1 MRHAIRL
8 KRYNSK
14 KGKGEFM
21 NWGILA
27 FVIIYELITVIGVG
41 LIIARKNKNAAA
53 VEGNFALGGKGL
65 STAHVGVTLALTML
79 GSAHIW
85 GTCEN
90 AASMGSIAVWFGIG
104 CTVMMVVITQ
114 ITGPWVRKIGTNTV
128 PDLFGKLYGQKVRI
142 LTACVM
148 AALVF
153 GCLCLETQCVAVTFV
168 ACTGWSYQVGAIVGG
183 AFGILYVLL
192 AGMKEVSWLNMINAV
207 FMYAAL
213 IIALIAMFVCL
224 PGAGWED
231 VATNLTDQ
239 GNGWMLDIFGNKNL
253 IIGFAIPTI
262 FTTSMFQGVS
272 QMGLQTCIAAKDVKS
287 VKKSLWLAGPV
298 NGCFCIIPAL
308 LGMAALAL
316 GYFAKAGN
324 AMFMTPA
331 MILEILPPW
340 VVALICASFLGALL
354 STFAMTSLCPAT
366 IFAYDLFG
374 GLYKPNA
381 TEKEKVRVMRI
392 MIVIVGVLAIALST
406 FQPTVVTTINWIFT
420 WGCPLFVMLVIG
432 LVWKRNTK
440 AMVITCFVSWIA
452 NVVWITCGV
461 QEMLGMVNFHQV
473 YLCTIIS
480 VVLGLILTAVLPG
493 SKPGFFKLSKE
504 EQAAC

>member
-1 MRHAIRL
+1 
-8 KRYNSK
+8 
-14 KGKGEFM
+14 M

-27 FVIIYELITVIGVG
+27 FVIIYEIVTVLGVG
-41 LIIARKNKNAAA
+41 FIISRKNKAAG
-53 VEGNFALGGKGL
+53 EDGNFALAGKGL
-65 STAHVGVTLALTML
+65 PTAQVGVTLALTML

-90 AASMGSIAVWFGIG
+90 AAAMGAIAVWFGIA
-104 CTVMMVVITQ
+104 CTVMMIVITQ

-128 PDLFGKLYGQKVRI
+128 PDLFGKLYGSKVRI

-148 AALVF
+148 GPLVF
-153 GCLCLETQCVAVTFV
+153 GCLCLETQCIAVTFV
-168 ACTGWSYQVGAIVGG
+168 ACTGWSYTVGAVVGG
-183 AFGILYVLL
+183 VFGILYVLL

-207 FMYAAL
+207 FMYVAL
-213 IIALIAMFVCL
+213 IVALIAMFIYL
-224 PGAGWED
+224 PGNGWED
-231 VATNLTDQ
+231 VAANLTNS
-239 GNGWMLDIFGNKNL
+239 GNAWMLDIFGNKDL
-253 IIGFAIPTI
+253 IINFAIPTI
-262 FTTSMFQGVS
+262 FCTSMFQGVS

-287 VKKSLWLAGPV
+287 VKKSIWLAGPV

-316 GYFAKAGN
+316 GYLSVGGS

-331 MILEILPPW
+331 MILEVLPHW

-366 IFAYDLFG
+366 IFAYDLYG

-381 TEKEKVRVMRI
+381 SEKEKTLVMRI
-392 MIVIVGVLAIALST
+392 VIVIVGVLAIVLSN

-420 WGCPLFVMLVIG
+420 WGVPMFVMMVIG
-432 LVWKRNTK
+432 LCWKRNAK
-440 AMVITCFVSWIA
+440 AAVITYAVSWIA
-452 NVVWITCGV
+452 NILWVTCGL
-461 QEMLGMVNFHQV
+461 QEKLGWMNFHQV

-480 VVLGLILTAVLPG
+480 VVLGLVLTAVLPG
-493 SKPGFFKLSKE
+493 TKPGFFRLSRE
-504 EQAAC
+504 EQKAC

>member
-1 MRHAIRL
+1 
-8 KRYNSK
+8 
-14 KGKGEFM
+14 M

-27 FVIIYELITVIGVG
+27 FVIIYELITIIGVG
-41 LIIARKNKNAAA
+41 MVIARKNKAAA
-53 VEGNFALGGKGL
+53 QGDGSFALAGKGL
-65 STAHVGVTLALTML
+65 PTSQVGVTLALTML

-90 AASMGSIAVWFGIG
+90 AAAMGSIAVWFGIA
-104 CTVMMVVITQ
+104 CTVMMIVITQ
-114 ITGPWVRKIGTNTV
+114 ITGPWVRKIGTDTV
-128 PDLFGKLYGQKVRI
+128 PDLFGKLFGKNIRT

-207 FMYAAL
+207 FMYVAL

-224 PGAGWED
+224 PGNGWSD
-231 VATNLTDQ
+231 VAANLEGM
-239 GNGWMLDIFGNKNL
+239 GNGWMLDIFGNKDL
-253 IIGFAIPTI
+253 IIGFAIPTV

-287 VKKSLWLAGPV
+287 VKKSIWLAGPV
-298 NGCFCIIPAL
+298 NGLFCIIPSL

-316 GYFAKAGN
+316 GYLTTAGN

-331 MILEILPPW
+331 MMLDILPKW

-381 TEKEKVRVMRI
+381 SEKEKTRVMRI
-392 MIVIVGVLAIALST
+392 VIVIVGVLAIALSN
-406 FQPTVVTTINWIFT
+406 FQPSVVTTINWIFT
-420 WGCPLFVMLVIG
+420 WACPMFVMLVIG
-432 LVWKRNTK
+432 LCWKRNTV
-440 AMVITCFVSWIA
+440 AVWITYIVSWIA
-452 NVVWITCGV
+452 NVVWITFDLQGA
-461 QEMLGMVNFHQV
+461 LGMQNFHQV

-480 VVLGLILTAVLPG
+480 VVLGVILTAVLPG
-493 SKPGFFKLSKE
+493 SKPGYFKLSKAE
-504 EQAAC
+504 REAC

>member
-1 MRHAIRL
+1 
-8 KRYNSK
+8 
-14 KGKGEFM
+14 M

-27 FVIIYELITVIGVG
+27 FVIIYEVVTIIGVG
-41 LIIARKNKNAAA
+41 MIIARKNKAA
-53 VEGNFALGGKGL
+53 GDGSFALAGKGL
-65 STAHVGVTLALTML
+65 PTAQVGVTLALTML

-90 AASMGSIAVWFGIG
+90 SAAMGSIAVWFGIG
-104 CTVMMVVITQ
+104 CTVMMIVITQ

-128 PDLFGKLYGQKVRI
+128 PDLFGKLFGKNVRT

-183 AFGILYVLL
+183 VFGILYVLM

-207 FMYAAL
+207 FMYFSL
-213 IIALIAMFVCL
+213 IVALIAMFIYL
-224 PGAGWED
+224 PGNGWAD
-231 VATNLTDQ
+231 VSANLEAM
-239 GNGWMLDIFGNKNL
+239 GNGWMLDIFGNKDL

-287 VKKSLWLAGPV
+287 VKKSIWLAGPV
-298 NGCFCIIPAL
+298 NGWFCIIPTL

-316 GYFAKAGN
+316 GYLSVAGN
-324 AMFMTPA
+324 AMFMTPV
-331 MILEILPPW
+331 MMLDLLPKW

-366 IFAYDLFG
+366 IFAYDLYG

-381 TEKEKVRVMRI
+381 TEKEKTRIMRI
-392 MIVIVGVLAIALST
+392 VIVIVGVLAIALSN
-406 FQPTVVTTINWIFT
+406 FQPSVVTTINWIFT
-420 WGCPLFVMLVIG
+420 WACPMFVMLVIG
-432 LVWKRNTK
+432 LCWKRNTK
-440 AMVITCFVSWIA
+440 AVWVTYFVSWIA
-452 NVVWITCGV
+452 NIVWITFDLQGK
-461 QEMLGMVNFHQV
+461 MGMPNFHQV

-480 VVLGLILTAVLPG
+480 VVLGLVLTAVLPG
-493 SKPGFFKLSKE
+493 SKPGYFKLSKADR
-504 EQAAC
+504 AAC